1 MNEKSEILIK
11 VLLDEVRGSLSGE
24 LMLPL
29 RKLLWETITEGQ
41 VEEERRFTLTR
52 LDALCVEHGSLFWV
66 RKFGGVEEV
75 ASILSMALALAKG
88 ALSEEKA
95 MSVRDE
101 FYVAVVEDQDYELD
115 EYPAM
120 FVGHAAANTV
130 ITAASKYDFD
140 PADGRSDRDLD
151 PAAFEPSYLVA
162 SAFAGGL
169 AEDGDAE
176 LRRKFWQW
184 YLTDAV
190 SQVS

>member
-1 MNEKSEILIK
+1 M
-11 VLLDEVRGSLSGE
+11 
-24 LMLPL
+24 
-29 RKLLWETITEGQ
+29 
-41 VEEERRFTLTR
+41 
-52 LDALCVEHGSLFWV
+52 
-66 RKFGGVEEV
+66 
-75 ASILSMALALAKG
+75 
-88 ALSEEKA
+88 
-95 MSVRDE
+95 
-101 FYVAVVEDQDYELD
+101 AVVEDQDYELD

-140 PADGRSDRDLD
+140 PADGRNDRDLD

-184 YLTDAV
+184 YLIDAV